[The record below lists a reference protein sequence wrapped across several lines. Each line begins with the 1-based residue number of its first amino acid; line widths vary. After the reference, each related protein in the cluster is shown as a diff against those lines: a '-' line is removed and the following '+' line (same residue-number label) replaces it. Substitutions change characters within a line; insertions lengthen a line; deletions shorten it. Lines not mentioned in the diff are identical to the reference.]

1 MPVWDGMEKQKVIRP
16 LSGSNPFRL
25 GLRADYR
32 NPGGAAHTRFQV
44 EHYEITKGFNL
55 ATLHPVE
62 VNTQQRLLPSS
73 QLDPDQSLPIS
84 TSPCLNSAGRS
95 LSAPT
100 LQD

>member
-1 MPVWDGMEKQKVIRP
+1 MQVWDGMEKQKVIRP

-25 GLRADYR
+25 GLRDYR